1 MIVCINYFIDPAYLF
16 KGKKY
21 EDGIADI
28 LSKNK
33 NVANITNYD
42 ERLVQ
47 KYYIQRLYNKKDIV
61 VLGSSRAMQIK
72 AENFPG
78 QSFFNSSVTGASIE
92 DYMAIYYLYRKSGL
106 LPSKIIIAVDPWILN
121 KNNGQTRF
129 SSLEKEYI
137 AMMKLLVSKRKNPI
151 SKGLISD
158 RVLQLFSLTYF
169 QASIK
174 EIWDKT
180 LGSESSSKGDY
191 FDTDKEEDVFPI
203 KNKDGSYSYDSK
215 TRGMTLSEVRKA
227 AKNYANEKEVFS
239 LYLFKEIDPELRE
252 MLEKLIKLMI
262 SDKVE
267 VVLFV
272 PPYHP
277 ETFTILKKRP
287 DTAIILETQKSF
299 KAIANKY
306 GIKFLGS
313 NNPSEYGLLESDFYD
328 GMHPK
333 NKAISKILTFEKR

>member
-106 LPSKIIIAVDPWILN
+106 LPSKIIMAVDPWILN

-129 SSLEKEYI
+129 SSLEKEYL
-137 AMMKLLVSKRKNPI
+137 MMMDLLRFRRNNHLL
-151 SKGLISD
+151 KGLTSD
-158 RVLQLFSLTYF
+158 RFIQLISLTYF

-174 EIWDKT
+174 EAWGKI
-180 LGSESSSKGDY
+180 LGSGSLNKGDY
-191 FDTDKEEDVFPI
+191 FATDKEEGETPI
-203 KNKDGSYSYDSK
+203 KNKDGSYSYDAK
-215 TRGMTLSEVRKA
+215 TRTMNFSEVKKV
-227 AKNYANEKEVFS
+227 AKNYANEKNVNS
-239 LYLFKEIDPELRE
+239 LNLFNEIDPDFRELTER
-252 MLEKLIKLMI
+252 L
-262 SDKVE
+262 V
-267 VVLFV
+267 
-272 PPYHP
+272 
-277 ETFTILKKRP
+277 
-287 DTAIILETQKSF
+287 
-299 KAIANKY
+299 
-306 GIKFLGS
+306 
-313 NNPSEYGLLESDFYD
+313 
-328 GMHPK
+328 
-333 NKAISKILTFEKR
+333 